1 MNNIQIYIPD
11 VVNDIIAKLNNENY
25 EAYICGGAVRDSLMN
40 KTPHDWDICTSA
52 TPEEIMEVFKGEEI
66 IPTGLQHGTVTL
78 VIDKTPFEIT
88 TFRIEG
94 EYSDSRHPD
103 DVEFTT
109 DIIKDLSRRDFTI
122 NAMAYHPEK
131 GLIDP
136 FNGYKDI
143 QRRIIQTVG
152 KAEERFQEDPLRIL
166 RAIRFS
172 LRMKFAI
179 HYYTAFGIKNCYS
192 LLENISRERITSE
205 INQMIIYPYFHR
217 EFSRYD
223 DVFSF
228 IIPEL
233 ANCIMFNQNNPYHIY
248 NVYDHTSCALSY
260 APNDLITKLALL
272 FHDIGK
278 PQCRHFDDFGVGH
291 FHGHA
296 KISSEIADN
305 RLKELKYDNETRKKV
320 VELVSYHDVT
330 FVYTEKEIKKCV
342 KRWLNKIGEEQ
353 FRRLL
358 NVRLADVLAQAP
370 EYALTRINNI
380 HKLLNALEEVLK
392 EKDCFTL
399 KNLSVNGND
408 LITFGIPQGKELG
421 EILTL
426 LLNKVID
433 GELENKKEVLLD
445 YALEIKD
452 YFFH

>member
-1 MNNIQIYIPD
+1 MTNIQIYIPD
-11 VVNDIIAKLNNENY
+11 VVNDIIAKLNNANY
-25 EAYICGGAVRDSLMN
+25 EAYVCGGAVRDSLMN
-40 KTPHDWDICTSA
+40 KIPHDWDICTSA
-52 TPEEIMEVFKGEEI
+52 LPEEIMEVFKDEEI

-103 DVEFTT
+103 FVEFTT

-136 FNGYKDI
+136 FDGYKDI
-143 QRRIIQTVG
+143 QKRIIQTVG
-152 KAEERFQEDPLRIL
+152 KSENRFKEDPLRVL

-172 LRMKFAI
+172 IKMKFAI
-179 HYYTAFGIKNCYS
+179 HYRTIFGIKSCYS
-192 LLENISRERITSE
+192 LLKHISEERITSE
-205 INQMIIYPYFHR
+205 INQMIIYPNFYR

-223 DVFSF
+223 YVFSF
-228 IIPEL
+228 VIPEL
-233 ANCIMFNQNNPYHIY
+233 KDCIMFNQKNPYHIY
-248 NVYDHTSCALSY
+248 DVYDHTACALSY

-278 PQCRHFDDFGVGH
+278 PQCQHFDDFGVGH

-296 KISSEIADN
+296 KISAEITDN
-305 RLKELKYDNETRKKV
+305 CLKELKYDNETRKKV

-358 NVRLADVLAQAP
+358 DVRLADVLAQSP
-370 EYALTRINNI
+370 EYALNRINNI
-380 HKLLNALEEVLK
+380 YKLLNALEEVLR

-399 KNLSVNGND
+399 KNLEINGND
-408 LITFGIPQGKELG
+408 LILIGIKQGKEIG
-421 EILTL
+421 NILNTL
-426 LLNKVID
+426 LDKVINE
-433 GELENKKEVLLD
+433 ELKNKKEVLFE
-445 YALEIKD
+445 YVKKNFI
-452 YFFH
+452 

>member
-1 MNNIQIYIPD
+1 MLNIQIYIPD
-11 VVNDIIAKLNNENY
+11 VVNDIIKKLNNANY
-25 EAYICGGAVRDSLMN
+25 EAYVVGGAVRDSLMN
-40 KTPHDWDICTSA
+40 KAPHDWDICTSA
-52 TPEEIMEVFKGEEI
+52 LPEEIMEVFEGEEI

-88 TFRIEG
+88 TMRLDG

-103 DVEFTT
+103 SVEFTT
-109 DIIKDLSRRDFTI
+109 DIVKDLSRRDFTI

-152 KAEERFQEDPLRIL
+152 KAEKRFQEDPLRIL

-179 HYYTAFGIKNCYS
+179 HYYTAFRIKNCYS

-233 ANCIMFNQNNPYHIY
+233 TNCIMFNQNNPYHIY
-248 NVYDHTSCALSY
+248 NVYDHTACALSY

-278 PQCRHFDDFGVGH
+278 PQCKHFDDFGVGH

-320 VELVSYHDVT
+320 VELVFYHDVT

-399 KNLSVNGND
+399 KELEINGND
-408 LITFGIPQGKELG
+408 LISIGIKQGKEIG
-421 EILTL
+421 NILNTL
-426 LLNKVID
+426 LDKVINE
-433 GELENKKEVLLD
+433 ELENKKEVLLQ
-445 YALEIKD
+445 YVEKN
-452 YFFH
+452 FN

>member
-11 VVNDIIAKLNNENY
+11 VVNDIIKKLNNANY
-25 EAYICGGAVRDSLMN
+25 EAYICGGAVRDRLMN
-40 KTPHDWDICTSA
+40 QTPHDWDICTSA

-103 DVEFTT
+103 SVEFTT

-143 QRRIIQTVG
+143 QRKIIQTVG

-179 HYYTAFGIKNCYS
+179 HYNTMFGMTSCYP
-192 LLENISRERITSE
+192 LLENISKERITSE
-205 INQMIIYPYFHR
+205 INQMIIYPNFHK
-217 EFSRYD
+217 EFSRCD
-223 DVFSF
+223 GIFSF
-228 IIPEL
+228 VIPEL
-233 ANCIMFNQNNPYHIY
+233 KDCIMFNQNNPYHIY
-248 NVYDHTSCALSY
+248 DVYDHTSCSLSY
-260 APNDLITKLALL
+260 APDDLITKLALL

-278 PQCRHFDDFGVGH
+278 PQCKHYDDFGVGH

-296 KISSEIADN
+296 KISAEIADK

-330 FVYTEKEIKKCV
+330 FVYTEKDIKKCA

-358 NVRLADVLAQAP
+358 NVRIADVLAQAP
-370 EYALTRINNI
+370 EYALNRLNNI
-380 HKLLNALEEVLK
+380 YKLLNALDEVLK
-392 EKDCFTL
+392 EEACFTL
-399 KNLSVNGND
+399 HDLDIRGTD
-408 LITFGIPQGKELG
+408 LIKIGIKQGKEIGNILSNLLG
-421 EILTL
+421 
-426 LLNKVID
+426 KVID
-433 GELENKKEVLLD
+433 EELDNKKEDLLQ
-445 YALEIKD
+445 YVKEN
-452 YFFH
+452 FN

>member
-11 VVNDIIAKLNNENY
+11 VVNDIIKKLNSVNY
-25 EAYICGGAVRDSLMN
+25 EAYVVGGAVRDSLMN
-40 KTPHDWDICTSA
+40 KVPHDWDICTSA
-52 TPEEIMEVFKGEEI
+52 LPEEIMEVFKDEEI

-78 VIDKTPFEIT
+78 IIDKTPYEIT
-88 TFRIEG
+88 TFREDG

-103 DVEFTT
+103 SVEFTT
-109 DIIKDLSRRDFTI
+109 DIVKDLSRRDFTI
-122 NAMAYHPEK
+122 NAMAYHPEQ

-143 QRRIIQTVG
+143 QRKIIQTVG
-152 KAEERFQEDPLRIL
+152 KAEKRFKEDPLRVL

-172 LRMKFAI
+172 LKMKFAI
-179 HYYTAFGIKNCYS
+179 HYNTIFGIGNCYS
-192 LLENISRERITSE
+192 LLKNISKERITSE
-205 INQMIIYPYFHR
+205 INQMLIYPNFYKM
-217 EFSRYD
+217 FSRHE

-233 ANCIMFNQNNPYHIY
+233 TNCIMFNQNNPYHIY
-248 NVYDHTSCALSY
+248 NVYDHIACSLSY
-260 APNDLITKLALL
+260 APDDLITKLALL

-278 PQCRHFDDFGVGH
+278 PQCKHFDDFGVGH

-296 KISSEIADN
+296 KISAEIADN

-358 NVRLADVLAQAP
+358 DVRLADVLAQSP
-370 EYALTRINNI
+370 EYALNRINNI
-380 HKLLNALEEVLK
+380 YKLLNALEEVLE

-399 KNLSVNGND
+399 KDLEINGND
-408 LITFGIPQGKELG
+408 LISIGIKQGKEIG
-421 EILTL
+421 NILNTL
-426 LLNKVID
+426 LDKVINE
-433 GELENKKEVLLD
+433 ELENKKEVLFE
-445 YALEIKD
+445 YVKKNFI
-452 YFFH
+452 